1 VDARFIR
8 KIKLCKF
15 IKNTL
20 KIENHGRNF
29 TIVEKGNNLFEDT
42 RTVREE
48 IVGAIIQ
55 AFEEHPTNI

>member
-1 VDARFIR
+1 
-8 KIKLCKF
+8 LCKF

-42 RTVREE
+42 GTVREE